1 MLVGCGLM
9 CSCQGMM
16 SVGQRSDVYIAPPPT
31 YQVPIIL
38 AKPPHPPHQRSMQ
51 PTHHTHV
58 CFQNPSFGIRRER
71 CGVIRRMCAAAAATG
86 LSRRRLWLARRWEM
100 RACAFASTSFFLSAS
115 IVVRVCTFLSQK
127 QQSRWTL
134 NEIRGVTLQQLWSL
148 RSLLLFC
155 RRRQQQR
162 IVIGEKITFDFYIRG
177 HFFIGRFPFL

>member
-31 YQVPIIL
+31 YQVPIISP
-38 AKPPHPPHQRSMQ
+38 KPPHPPHQRSMQ

-58 CFQNPSFGIRRER
+58 GFQIPSFGIRRER

-100 RACAFASTSFFLSAS
+100 RAPCVHFLFS
-115 IVVRVCTFLSQK
+115 VCTFLPQK

-134 NEIRGVTLQQLWSL
+134 NEIRGVCSALL
-148 RSLLLFC
+148 RYSSC
-155 RRRQQQR
+155 
-162 IVIGEKITFDFYIRG
+162 G
-177 HFFIGRFPFL
+177 P